1 MALASS
7 SEPTCWPA
15 SADLTPVAD
24 TGRPA
29 DPGGPLVVV
38 LSGPGGAGKGTIAR
52 ILAAADD
59 SIGLSVSWTSRDRR
73 SDDAD
78 DAYVFVDRAA
88 FEARR
93 DEGGFIE
100 WNEFLG
106 CYYGTPVPGADDGQ
120 VLLFEIDVAGGR
132 QVLQSDPGALCLF
145 VDAPDDDELRR
156 RLVDRGDGTE
166 RADTRIVEAMRERA
180 EAADLGY
187 TIVLNADLDR
197 AVREVAAL
205 IAARLATKSPR

>member
-1 MALASS
+1 M
-7 SEPTCWPA
+7 
-15 SADLTPVAD
+15 AD

-59 SIGLSVSWTSRDRR
+59 SISLSVSWTSRDRR

-120 VLLFEIDVAGGR
+120 VLLLEIDVAGGR

-166 RADTRIVEAMRERA
+166 RADARIIEAMRERA
-180 EAADLGY
+180 EAVDLGY